1 MKLGREVKQYIFAF
15 LHFELKALQNTESMV
30 DLRNSNRPISKIG
43 LQLNEVRWLI
53 DTVKGWKRALG
64 SKG

>member
-15 LHFELKALQNTESMV
+15 LHFELKALQNTESM
-30 DLRNSNRPISKIG
+30 RNSNRPISEIG

-53 DTVKGWKRALG
+53 DTAKGWQRALG